1 MPNVVIVGAQWG
13 DEGKGKIV
21 DILSE
26 DAEIIVRYQGGNNA
40 GHTVIIDE
48 DKFILHILPTGI
60 LHAGKKCVIG
70 NGVVVDP
77 GVLISE
83 LDGLLQRGHFNDP
96 SSLLISDR
104 AHLILPYHKKL
115 DLSSEK
121 LKGKGMIGTTGKGIG
136 PAYEDKYAR
145 TGILCGDL
153 LKEDV
158 FKEKLKTNLTEKNFY
173 LESIMGVKGFELD
186 EIFDEYI
193 AYGQKLKRHITN
205 TTLFLNNAIK
215 ECKNILFEG
224 AQGTLL
230 DIDHGTYPYV
240 TSSNASAGG
249 VCSGT
254 GVGPTYIDKVIGVS
268 KAYTT
273 RVGEGP
279 FPTELKEDFGEK
291 LRKQG
296 GELGATTGRPRRC
309 GWLDIVMLRYS
320 VMINGM
326 SGIILTKLD
335 ILDNFDKIPICI
347 GYEYEGEKI
356 QDFPHD
362 PDVLEHCTPYYEE
375 MDGWKEKTSHCQ
387 SFEQLPENAQKYIR
401 RIEELIEAEIVMLS
415 LGAKRKEAITLKNPF
430 H

>member
-26 DAEIIVRYQGGNNA
+26 DADIIVRYQGGNNA
-40 GHTVIIDE
+40 GHTVVIDE
-48 DKFILHILPTGI
+48 EKFILHILPTGI
-60 LHAGKKCVIG
+60 LHEGKKCVIG

-83 LDGLLQRGHFNDP
+83 LDGLSKRGHFNDP
-96 SSLLISDR
+96 SILLLSDM

-115 DLSSEK
+115 DLSTEK
-121 LKGKGMIGTTGKGIG
+121 RKGKDMIGTTGRGIG

-145 TGILCGDL
+145 TGITCGNL
-153 LKEDV
+153 LKEDI
-158 FKEKLKTNLTEKNFY
+158 FKEKLETNLTEKNFY
-173 LESIMGVKGFELD
+173 LENVMSEKKLELN
-186 EIFDEYI
+186 EIFNEYME
-193 AYGQKLKRHITN
+193 YGQKLKKHITN

-254 GVGPTYIDKVIGVS
+254 GIGPTYIDKVIGVS

-279 FPTELKEDFGEK
+279 FPTELKEDFGKK

-309 GWLDIVMLRYS
+309 GWLDTVMLRYS

-335 ILDNFDKIPICI
+335 VLDNFDKIPICI
-347 GYEYEGEKI
+347 GYEYEGERI

-375 MDGWKEKTSHCQ
+375 MDGWQEKTSHFQ
-387 SFEQLPENAQKYIR
+387 NFEDLPENAQKYIR
-401 RIEELIEAEIVMLS
+401 RIEELIETETVMLS
-415 LGAKRKEAITLKNPF
+415 LGAKRKEAIILKNPF
-430 H
+430 E

>member
-26 DAEIIVRYQGGNNA
+26 DADIITRYQGGNNA
-40 GHTVIIDE
+40 GHTVIIGE

-115 DLSSEK
+115 DLGSEK

-158 FKEKLKTNLTEKNFY
+158 FKEKLTTSLAEKNFY

-186 EIFDEYI
+186 EIFDEYM

-387 SFEQLPENAQKYIR
+387 SFEQLPKNAQKYIR

>member
-1 MPNVVIVGAQWG
+1 M
-13 DEGKGKIV
+13 
-21 DILSE
+21 
-26 DAEIIVRYQGGNNA
+26 
-40 GHTVIIDE
+40 
-48 DKFILHILPTGI
+48 
-60 LHAGKKCVIG
+60 
-70 NGVVVDP
+70 
-77 GVLISE
+77 
-83 LDGLLQRGHFNDP
+83 
-96 SSLLISDR
+96 

-115 DLSSEK
+115 DLGTEK
-121 LKGKGMIGTTGKGIG
+121 RKGKGMIGTTGRGIG

-145 TGILCGDL
+145 TGITCGDL
-153 LKEDV
+153 LKADI
-158 FKEKLKTNLTEKNFY
+158 FKEKLETNLAEKNFY
-173 LESIMGVKGFELD
+173 LENVMSEKKLELN
-186 EIFDEYI
+186 EIFNEYMK
-193 AYGQKLKRHITN
+193 YGQKLKKHITN
-205 TTLFLNNAIK
+205 TTLFLNNSIK

-309 GWLDIVMLRYS
+309 GWLDTVMLRYS

-335 ILDNFDKIPICI
+335 VLDDFDKIPICI
-347 GYEYEGEKI
+347 GYEYEGERM

-362 PDVLEHCTPYYEE
+362 LDILEHCTPVYEE
-375 MDGWKEKTSHCQ
+375 MDGWRKKTSHFQ
-387 SFEQLPENAQKYIR
+387 SFEQLPENAQKYIK
-401 RIEELIEAEIVMLS
+401 RIEELIETEAVMLS
-415 LGAKRKEAITLKNPF
+415 LGAKRKEAITLENPF

>member
-1 MPNVVIVGAQWG
+1 MPNEVIVGAQWG

-26 DAEIIVRYQGGNNA
+26 DADIIARYQGGNNA
-40 GHTVIIDE
+40 GHTVIIE
-48 DKFILHILPTGI
+48 EEKFVLHILPTGI

-70 NGVVVDP
+70 NGVVIDP

-83 LDGLLQRGHFNDP
+83 LDGLRQRGHFNDP

-115 DLSSEK
+115 DLGSEK
-121 LKGKGMIGTTGKGIG
+121 LKGKGMIGTTGRGIG

-145 TGILCGDL
+145 TGILCGDI

-158 FKEKLKTNLTEKNFY
+158 FKEKLKTSLTEKNFY
-173 LESIMGVKGFELD
+173 LESIMGVEGFELD
-186 EIFDEYI
+186 AIFDEYM

-254 GVGPTYIDKVIGVS
+254 GIGPTYIDKVIGVS

-279 FPTELKEDFGEK
+279 FPTELKEDQGEK

-296 GELGATTGRPRRC
+296 GELGATTGRSRRC

-320 VMINGM
+320 ATINGM
-326 SGIILTKLD
+326 SGMILTKLD

-347 GYEYEGEKI
+347 GYEYEGERI

-362 PDVLEHCTPYYEE
+362 LDVLEHCTPYYEE
-375 MDGWKEKTSHCQ
+375 MDGWKEKTSHFQ
-387 SFEQLPENAQKYIR
+387 SFEQLPDNAQKYIR
-401 RIEELIEAEIVMLS
+401 RIEELIETEIVMLS
-415 LGAKRKEAITLKNPF
+415 LGAKRKEAIALNNPF

>member
-26 DAEIIVRYQGGNNA
+26 DADIITRYQGGNNA
-40 GHTVIIDE
+40 GHTVIIGE

-115 DLSSEK
+115 DLGSEK

-158 FKEKLKTNLTEKNFY
+158 FKEKLTTSLAEKNFY

-186 EIFDEYI
+186 EIFDEYM

>member
-26 DAEIIVRYQGGNNA
+26 DADIIARYQGGNNA
-40 GHTVIIDE
+40 GHTVIIGE
-48 DKFILHILPTGI
+48 EKFVLHILPTGI
-60 LHAGKKCVIG
+60 LHASKKCVIG

-83 LDGLLQRGHFNDP
+83 LDGLQQRGHFNDP

-115 DLSSEK
+115 DLGSEK

-145 TGILCGDL
+145 TGILCGDIL
-153 LKEDV
+153 REDV
-158 FKEKLKTNLTEKNFY
+158 FKVKLKANLAEKNFY
-173 LESIMGVKGFELD
+173 LKSVMGVEGFELD
-186 EIFDEYI
+186 EIFDEYM
-193 AYGQKLKRHITN
+193 AYGQKLKKHITN
-205 TTLFLNNAIK
+205 TTLFLNNSIK

-279 FPTELKEDFGEK
+279 FPTELKEAFGEK
-291 LRKQG
+291 LREQG

-309 GWLDIVMLRYS
+309 GWLDIVMLKYS

-347 GYEYEGEKI
+347 GYEYEGERI
-356 QDFPHD
+356 QDFPRD
-362 PDVLEHCTPYYEE
+362 PDVLEHYTPCYEE
-375 MDGWKEKTSHCQ
+375 MDGWMEKTSHFK
-387 SFEQLPENAQKYIR
+387 SFEQLPNNAQKYIR
-401 RIEELIEAEIVMLS
+401 RIEELIETEVVMLS

>member
-115 DLSSEK
+115 DLGSEK

-254 GVGPTYIDKVIGVS
+254 GIGPTYIDKVIGVS